1 MRVLLVEDTPDL
13 ADGISRYLGA
23 SGHAVDVAPSL
34 ADAEAAL
41 DVAPYDVMLLDL
53 ALPDGSGLTL
63 LRTLRARGERL
74 PVVIATARDQVSD
87 RIDGLDAGAD
97 DYVVKPF
104 DLGEVEARLRAHQ
117 RRATGDPAAETRLGD
132 LRVDRTGARLFRDET
147 EIRLTSREWAL
158 FEALLSA
165 RGRVLSKPVLEE
177 RLYAFDDAV
186 EGNAVE
192 VYVSRLRTKLGAGV
206 IQTRRG
212 LGYLIP

>member
-13 ADGISRYLGA
+13 ADGISRYLVA
-23 SGHAVDVAPSL
+23 SGHAIDVAPSI

-41 DVAPYDVMLLDL
+41 DVVRYDVMLLDL

-63 LRTLRARGERL
+63 LRALRARGDRL

-104 DLGEVEARLRAHQ
+104 DLGEVEARLRAHV
-117 RRATGDPAAETRLGD
+117 RRAGGEPSTQITLGEF
-132 LRVDRTGARLFRDET
+132 RVDRAGARLFRGADEV
-147 EIRLTSREWAL
+147 RLTSREWAVL
-158 FEALLSA
+158 DTLVSA
-165 RGRVLSKPVLEE
+165 RGRVMSRKALEE
-177 RLYAFDDAV
+177 RLYSFGDEI

-192 VYVSRLRTKLGAGV
+192 VYVSRLRSKLGADL
-206 IQTRRG
+206 IETRRG
-212 LGYLIP
+212 LGYLLK